1 VTPTD
6 STNDRWFIIAGV
18 CLLLGFFSFCTAH
31 RIYTLENKEPEVI
44 TKEVPKYIEVTKPC
58 PSPPPVPQCT
68 PPPPPPFQ
76 VLPIGKKWSAGGQY
90 QASYQVIIPADGVW
104 HNSKIEVSEGVKMIW
119 NYDQGY
125 SGGLSVR
132 VGSMEY
138 TKYLPLDYDK
148 AFFEHKFIKKRDYG
162 DYEKD
167 EIIIDSPRYVEFKAL
182 EHELVIRV
190 ELWEH
195 Y

>member
-1 VTPTD
+1 MMSTD
-6 STNDRWFIIAGV
+6 STNNRWLIIAGA
-18 CLLLGFFSFCTAH
+18 CLLLGFFSFCAAH
-31 RIYTLENKEPEVI
+31 RIYTLENKEPEVKI
-44 TKEVPKYIEVTKPC
+44 REVPKYIEVTKPC

-76 VLPIGKKWSAGGQY
+76 VLPVGKKWNAGGQY
-90 QASYQVIIPADGVW
+90 QASYQVIIPADGTW

-148 AFFEHKFIKKRDYG
+148 AFFERKFIKKRDYG

-167 EIIIDSPRYVEFKAL
+167 EIIIESPRYVEFKAL
-182 EHELVIRV
+182 ENEVVIRV
-190 ELWEH
+190 ELWE
-195 Y
+195 YN